1 MQFVNPLI
9 ILGLVAILIPIAVHL
24 FNFRKYRKLYFSN
37 VLFLK
42 ELKQQT
48 RKQSNLLQRLVLL
61 FRILTF
67 VFIVLAFAQPF
78 VSAKIEK
85 VDFKSKIIS
94 VFVDNSFS
102 MEAASTRGTLL
113 DEAKI
118 KASEIAAAYAQDD
131 QFQLL
136 TNDFEGKHQRL
147 VSRDEFLLM
156 LNEVKYSSASRSLS
170 EIIAR
175 QSDLLASSRK
185 SKKFDYVISDFQ
197 KSTLM
202 KSIPDSS
209 IKDGYLIPLKPA
221 STNNL
226 YIDSCW
232 FENPVLRINEQAI
245 LHVKVKNVSDIKL
258 EKIPVKLMI
267 EDAQRSV
274 ASVDVNAGSSQE
286 ISFTFSNSKAGNL
299 SGYIEISDYPVTYD
313 DIYYFTYKISPVIP
327 VLCINAEATDP
338 YINSVFKVDS
348 ILRLTNTTT
357 HQIDFSSLST
367 QRLIILDKLTTFSS
381 GLIQELSKFVQ
392 NGGSVVIFPSLDVPV
407 DAINPLLSRLGT
419 DLFTDIDL
427 SKIKIAKIN
436 TLHPLFREVF
446 DQSGLK
452 ADNLDLPVINKHF
465 NILQSSAST
474 SETLLELANRQP
486 FLVESSN
493 GKGKVY
499 LFTAPL
505 TDEAGNFPRH
515 ALFVPTMLNMAFL
528 SEKTHPLMYYSDY
541 TGPIEISGNY
551 SKGDQV
557 LNLKEIK
564 GGYDFIPEFRQT
576 NGQNFIFT
584 NNQVPAAGIYKAMS
598 DDRIIDLIAFNYN
611 RKESDL
617 AVASSEE
624 IEQAESK
631 TGFQTIEDSPK
642 PLDKIINKKGHG
654 DSLWKWFIVAALCCL
669 ACETLL
675 LAFFRK
681 NRTPI

>member
-9 ILGLVAILIPIAVHL
+9 LLGLIAILIPIAVHL

-67 VFIVLAFAQPF
+67 IFIVLAFAQPF
-78 VSAKIEK
+78 MTALNEK
-85 VDFKSKIIS
+85 VNMKSKVIS

-102 MEAASTRGTLL
+102 MEATGTHGTML

-131 QFQLL
+131 LFQLL

-147 VSRDEFLLM
+147 VSRDEFLTM

-170 EIIAR
+170 EIISR
-175 QSDLLASSRK
+175 QSDLLASHQK
-185 SKKFDYVISDFQ
+185 AKTIDYVISDFQ

-202 KSIPDSS
+202 KAIPDSS
-209 IKDGYLIPLKPA
+209 IKDGYLIPLEPA
-221 STNNL
+221 SMNNL
-226 YIDSCW
+226 YIDTCW
-232 FENPVLRINEQAI
+232 FNNPVLRLNEQAV
-245 LHVKVKNVSDIKL
+245 LNVRVRNVSDIKL

-267 EDAQRSV
+267 DDAQRSA
-274 ASVDVNAGSSQE
+274 ASLDIDAGASQE
-286 ISFTFSNSKAGNL
+286 MSFTFSNSKAGNV

-313 DIYYFTYKISPVIP
+313 DLYYFTFKISPEIP
-327 VLCINAEATDP
+327 VLCINTETYDP
-338 YINSVFKVDS
+338 YINSVFSVDS

-357 HQIDFSSLST
+357 RQIDFSSFGA
-367 QRLIILDKLTTFSS
+367 QRLIILDKLTAFSS
-381 GLIQELSKFVQ
+381 GLIQEISKFVE
-392 NGGSVVIFPSLDVPV
+392 NGGSVAIFPSFDSPV
-407 DAINPLLSRLGT
+407 SAINPLLSRLGT
-419 DLFTDIDL
+419 DLL
-427 SKIKIAKIN
+427 SDVDPSMIKLFKIN

-446 DQSGLK
+446 DQGGLK
-452 ADNLDLPVINKHF
+452 VDNLDLPVINKHF
-465 NILQSSAST
+465 NLVQSSAST
-474 SETLLELANRQP
+474 SETLLGLANGKP
-486 FLVESSN
+486 FLVVNSN

-505 TDEAGNFPRH
+505 TDDAGNFQRH
-515 ALFVPTMLNMAFL
+515 ALFVPTMLNMAFQ
-528 SEKTHPLMYYSDY
+528 SEKTHPLMFYSDY
-541 TGPIEISGNY
+541 AGPMAIEGNY
-551 SKGDQV
+551 SKGDNV
-557 LNLKEIK
+557 LKLKETK
-564 GGYDFIPEFRQT
+564 GAYEFIPEFRQT
-576 NGQNFIFT
+576 NGQNFIFI
-584 NNQVPAAGIYKAMS
+584 NNQVPAAGVYKVMS

-617 AVASSEE
+617 AVASQEE
-624 IEQAESK
+624 IEQVESK
-631 TGFQTIEDSPK
+631 TGFQAIENSLK
-642 PLDKIINKKGHG
+642 PLNKIINQKGHG
-654 DSLWKWFIVAALCCL
+654 DTLWKWFIVAALCCM

-681 NRTPI
+681 SRTPV